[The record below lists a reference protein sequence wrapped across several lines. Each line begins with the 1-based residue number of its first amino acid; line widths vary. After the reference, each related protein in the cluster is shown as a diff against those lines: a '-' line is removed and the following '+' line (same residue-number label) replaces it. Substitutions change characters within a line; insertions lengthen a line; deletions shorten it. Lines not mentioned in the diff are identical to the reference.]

1 LLGEKEDE
9 TQKILGKKMIRSAR
23 IVERMI
29 NQNIYND
36 IAQGMMVKG
45 YTRKVYHGI
54 NLYTYIVCN
63 TLLSIKIVIFAKT
76 LNTGRMHLM
85 NFVKL
90 KELYCLYGSFLL
102 KRLRNWK

>member
-1 LLGEKEDE
+1 
-9 TQKILGKKMIRSAR
+9 MIRSAR

-54 NLYTYIVCN
+54 NLYIYI
-63 TLLSIKIVIFAKT
+63 
-76 LNTGRMHLM
+76 
-85 NFVKL
+85 
-90 KELYCLYGSFLL
+90 YCM
-102 KRLRNWK
+102 